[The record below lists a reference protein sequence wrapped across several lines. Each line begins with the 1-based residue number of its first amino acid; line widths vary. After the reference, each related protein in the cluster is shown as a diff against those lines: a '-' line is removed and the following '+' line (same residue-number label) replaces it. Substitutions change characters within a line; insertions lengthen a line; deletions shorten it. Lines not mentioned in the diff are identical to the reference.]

1 MSPIG
6 SSRIFLL
13 LALLASILF
22 AGAAGCSRAGD
33 GSIAVQL
40 VYPTPG
46 AASSAGRPSVR
57 AVSYAT
63 HPSDRILIRVL
74 APHFAPIERWFDRSA
89 GRGEIGG
96 IPPGTRITV
105 EVDEYDNTAVTLGTS
120 APLLGR
126 GWFNGITLSA
136 GEVKTVPVA
145 MYAKGTIVTIC
156 GAPPSGGA
164 GTAGDNAAD
173 GILAAGAY
181 LGNPTAVKA
190 GPDDS
195 IYISSSAFRK
205 VKRIDRYGYLSHF
218 AGDGTHGTIA
228 PGAPAASAP
237 IGAVQDIDIDPA
249 GNLYL
254 FNDWNQVVRVDN
266 GVVNRLVYDN
276 GVENS
281 AARFNLAVV
290 NVDLLYFVN
299 YLDAR
304 VYRMFG
310 HVEIRFRGRQP
321 SVRHDGTVR
330 ALQLPPPGAVE
341 HHLRSEN
348 GIARLRGHRQRPDH
362 ADYPCSTGTST
373 TWSTTPEAQGFLRA
387 STRWPWRLRDR
398 GSWTTTRSPG
408 RSSSSKGSSNRVLY
422 IDAAGKVRLL
432 AGTGAHGFSGDG
444 GPATGRR
451 IERPAGDHGR
461 LPRKR
466 LHRRLRQPRDPHG
479 RRRRPAL
486 SPRGG
491 ICETLRS
498 LRPQGFKLSQPECSK
513 SVVHPLPPGPRIAAI
528 PEMIERLFASATMYA
543 TLAMFFDFPGD
554 ALHARLIART
564 IGRDVKCVLRQLQ
577 TLEACRIIVCRSVGR
592 ERRYRLSENYPLR
605 ADFVALFAKT
615 RDGRYYPRQ
624 DGDPDGIDE

>member
-40 VYPTPG
+40 VYPSPPG

-74 APHFAPIERWFDRSA
+74 APHFAPIEGWFDRSA

-190 GPDDS
+190 GPGDE
-195 IYISSSAFRK
+195 IYVSSSAFRK

-218 AGDGTHGTIA
+218 AGDGTHGTIT
-228 PGAPAASAP
+228 PGASAASSP
-237 IGAVQDIDIDPA
+237 IGAVSDIDIDPN

-254 FNDWNQVVRVDN
+254 INDFNQIVRVDN
-266 GVVNRLVYDN
+266 GVVNKLVHDN
-276 GVENS
+276 GTYDSV
-281 AARFNLAVV
+281 ARFNLAVV
-290 NVDLLYFVN
+290 NIDLLYFVN
-299 YLDAR
+299 YLDR
-304 VYRMFG
+304 LVYRMFG
-310 HVEIRFRGRQP
+310 P
-321 SVRHDGTVR
+321 SKSDFVADN
-330 ALQLPPPGAVE
+330 LPYDTTEPFAP
-341 HHLRSEN
+341 SN
-348 GIARLRGHRQRPDH
+348 
-362 ADYPCSTGTST
+362 YP
-373 TWSTTPEAQGFLRA
+373 LRA
-387 STRWPWRLRDR
+387 PSSITYAKKTESLVFADTDNDR
-398 GSWTTTRSPG
+398 IMRISLLDGNIHYLVANAGGARFSEGVDPLAMAPSRPRVVDYNPITGKIFFVEAGLNTS
-408 RSSSSKGSSNRVLY
+408 RVLY
-422 IDAAGKVRLL
+422 VDPLEKVRVL
-432 AGTGAHGFSGDG
+432 AGTGMLGFSGDG
-444 GPATGRR
+444 GPATA
-451 IERPAGDHGR
+451 AGLSD
-461 LPRKR
+461 PRAITV
-466 LHRRLRQPRDPHG
+466 D
-479 RRRRPAL
+479 
-486 SPRGG
+486 SRGNAY
-491 ICETLRS
+491 
-498 LRPQGFKLSQPECSK
+498 
-513 SVVHPLPPGPRIAAI
+513 IADYGNHAI
-528 PEMIERLFASATMYA
+528 
-543 TLAMFFDFPGD
+543 
-554 ALHARLIART
+554 
-564 IGRDVKCVLRQLQ
+564 
-577 TLEACRIIVCRSVGR
+577 
-592 ERRYRLSENYPLR
+592 
-605 ADFVALFAKT
+605 
-615 RDGRYYPRQ
+615 
-624 DGDPDGIDE
+624 